1 MGPTGPRI
9 VVGLGNPGAG
19 YAGNRHNLG
28 AMVVDLIAEQQGGR
42 FKKGARGFADVVE
55 TRIGGVGGERVV
67 LAKPRSYMNES
78 GGGVKA
84 VLGFYKVT
92 PEQLV
97 VVHDELDIPFAQI
110 RLKVGGGAGGHN
122 GIKSLDAALGT
133 KDYARV
139 RVGIGRPPGRMDP
152 ADFVLRDFSP
162 AERKE
167 LPLLIERGADAVETL
182 LRNGLAAAQNLFHG
196 V

>member
-1 MGPTGPRI
+1 VGPTGPRI
-9 VVGLGNPGAG
+9 VVGLGNPGPE

-28 AMVVDLIAEQQGGR
+28 WKVVDLLAEQRGDR

-55 TRIGGVGGERVV
+55 TRIGDERVV

-78 GGGVKA
+78 GGRVKA
-84 VLGFYKVT
+84 VLNFYKVS
-92 PEQLV
+92 PEQLI
-97 VVHDELDIPFAQI
+97 VVHDELDIPFAQV
-110 RLKVGGGAGGHN
+110 RLKVGGGPGGHN
-122 GIKSLDAALGT
+122 GVRSVDAALGT

-152 ADFVLRDFSP
+152 ADFVLRDFSA

-182 LRNGLAAAQNLFHG
+182 LRQGLAAAQNLFHSNA
-196 V
+196 

>member
-9 VVGLGNPGAG
+9 VVGLGNPGPE

-28 AMVVDLIAEQQGGR
+28 WKVVDLLAEQRGDR

-55 TRIGGVGGERVV
+55 TRIGDERVV

-78 GGGVKA
+78 GGRVKA
-84 VLGFYKVT
+84 VLNFYKVS
-92 PEQLV
+92 PEQLI
-97 VVHDELDIPFAQI
+97 VVHDELDIPFAQV
-110 RLKVGGGAGGHN
+110 RLKVGGGPGGHN
-122 GIKSLDAALGT
+122 GVRSVDAALGT

-152 ADFVLRDFSP
+152 ADFVLRDFSA

-182 LRNGLAAAQNLFHG
+182 LRQGLAAAQNLFHSNA
-196 V
+196 

>member
-9 VVGLGNPGAG
+9 VVGLGNPGPE

-28 AMVVDLIAEQQGGR
+28 AKVVDLLAEQRGDR

-55 TRIGGVGGERVV
+55 TRIGDERVV

-78 GGGVKA
+78 GGRVKA
-84 VLGFYKVT
+84 VLGFYKVS
-92 PEQLV
+92 PEQLI
-97 VVHDELDIPFAQI
+97 VVHDELDIPFAQV
-110 RLKVGGGAGGHN
+110 RLKIGGGPGGHN
-122 GIKSLDAALGT
+122 GVRSVDAALGT

-152 ADFVLRDFSP
+152 ADFVLRDFSA

-182 LRNGLAAAQNLFHG
+182 LRVGLSAAQNIFHTVG
-196 V
+196 

>member
-9 VVGLGNPGAG
+9 VVGLGNPGPE

-28 AMVVDLIAEQQGGR
+28 WKVVDLLAEQRGDR

-55 TRIGGVGGERVV
+55 TRIADERVV

-78 GGGVKA
+78 GGRVKA
-84 VLGFYKVT
+84 VLSFYKAT
-92 PEQLV
+92 PEQLI
-97 VVHDELDIPFAQI
+97 VVHDELDIPFGQV
-110 RLKVGGGAGGHN
+110 RLKIGGGPGGHN
-122 GIKSLDAALGT
+122 GVRSVDAALGT

-152 ADFVLRDFSP
+152 ADFVLRDFSA

-182 LRNGLAAAQNLFHG
+182 LRQGLAAAQNLFHTNA
-196 V
+196 

>member
-1 MGPTGPRI
+1 VGPTGPRI
-9 VVGLGNPGAG
+9 VVGLGNPGPE

-28 AMVVDLIAEQQGGR
+28 AKVVDLLAEQRGDR

-55 TRIGGVGGERVV
+55 TRIGDERVV

-78 GGGVKA
+78 GGRVKA
-84 VLGFYKVT
+84 VLNFYKVS
-92 PEQLV
+92 PEQLI
-97 VVHDELDIPFAQI
+97 VVHDELDIPFAQV
-110 RLKVGGGAGGHN
+110 RLKVGGGPGGHN
-122 GIKSLDAALGT
+122 GVRSVDAALGT

-152 ADFVLRDFSP
+152 ADFVLRDFSA

-182 LRNGLAAAQNLFHG
+182 LRQGLAAAQNLFHSNA
-196 V
+196 